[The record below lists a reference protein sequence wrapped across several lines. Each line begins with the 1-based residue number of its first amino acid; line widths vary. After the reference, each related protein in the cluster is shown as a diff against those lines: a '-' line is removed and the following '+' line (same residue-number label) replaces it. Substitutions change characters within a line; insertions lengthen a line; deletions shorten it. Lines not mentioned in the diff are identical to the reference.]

1 LTAARLVGAAL
12 LVLAGG
18 VGAAAA
24 ERQDL
29 RDIRVGMPI
38 AELPAPGY
46 MGFAC
51 VKPEKSL
58 DGWADWRTCDADT
71 AGLRAMH
78 FEFDNSSNP
87 IARFNDKLEGTKVA
101 GHPAVLTLFV
111 TDDGRVGGLK
121 IETDPHAPLYMR
133 KKAFLLF
140 AQVKDRY
147 GESGWT
153 CTSAPPTAD
162 QEPLGGLFLND
173 HCEKTA
179 EGRHLV
185 LERQLYRRA
194 GKDIKEFVGS
204 TTFTVM
210 LAS

>member
-1 LTAARLVGAAL
+1 MRATRLAGAAL
-12 LVLAGG
+12 LVLAS
-18 VGAAAA
+18 GASATAT

-38 AELPAPGY
+38 ADLPTSGY
-46 MGFAC
+46 TGFAC

-58 DGWADWRTCDADT
+58 DGWAAWRACDDDA
-71 AGLRAMH
+71 AGLREIH

-87 IARFNDKLEGTKVA
+87 IAQFNDKLRGTKVA
-101 GHPAVLTLFV
+101 GHPVVLTLFV

-121 IETDPHAPLYMR
+121 IETDPDAPLYMR

-147 GESGWT
+147 GDTGWT
-153 CTSAPPTAD
+153 CSSAQPTGD
-162 QEPLGGLFLND
+162 EEPLGGFLND

-185 LERQLYRRA
+185 LERRLYRRA

-204 TTFTVM
+204 TIFTVM